1 MPLIDTTHYVRPT
14 TAARLAGLSRP
25 RIHQLI
31 QDGSL
36 PAVQIDGHWY
46 VHRIDAEAVG
56 RSGRAERAA
65 PPPAADPQA
74 TPARRGGA
82 VTVSGTPRRRSTRG
96 KGGSRR
102 RSP

>member
-1 MPLIDTTHYVRPT
+1 MTTEAGPLVTIIDTADYVRPT

-46 VHRIDAEAVG
+46 VHRRDVQ
-56 RSGRAERAA
+56 RAA
-65 PPPAADPQA
+65 PPAVADPQA
-74 TPARRGGA
+74 APTRRGGA
-82 VTVSGTPRRRSTRG
+82 VTVSGKSRSRSTRD

-102 RSP
+102 RGP